1 MSLINSLL
9 SFVETYWIILLIIA
23 IYWQLIILFKKKG
36 ILEKFNITNHGPM
49 LMIRTV
55 RGQDFLNWIAKVK
68 SFWRLFA
75 DIGIILMIVGML
87 IMFVII
93 IIFDISTL
101 ISLHKETLPPPTE
114 LNKLR
119 NLFLIP
125 GINDF
130 IPFVWGVIALVVTLV
145 VHEFSHAILCR
156 VEDIRV
162 KSMGLILVLIPIG
175 AFAEPDEDQLF
186 EKQENAVEKIENE
199 LKQEKE
205 KEPKQPV
212 ANRRQRVRILSAGV
226 MANFVTSFI
235 AFILFFIVIGS
246 IAPISNV
253 LITEVE
259 PGSPADI
266 AEITDLTLIIR
277 INDKPVG
284 NVSEFFDYMNSLTP
298 GETIRM
304 QIKKDSTIQEVV
316 LQSDPELEDTISGVR
331 FDEVIPDTPAKSA
344 GLIDGMIITRIDDTT
359 IPDTQAFINFMTNT
373 TPNQKIVIY
382 TLFANGD
389 FNYTVN
395 LKEHPM
401 DNEKGFIGIE
411 GFSNVAICRPLGIY
425 VGEYPAK
432 ELLHFLQMI
441 PSLMTGIYGW
451 IILLV
456 LPFPNPFIGSFQ
468 GFSSTIIMFYEPIGL
483 AAYFGSGVFWAAN
496 SLLWI
501 MWMNFYV
508 GLFNCLP
515 MLPLDGGHVLKDT
528 VHSILER
535 LFGDG
540 ERMGEIAGKVAAGF
554 AILMLASLVL
564 MVFAP
569 SLSQI

>member
-1 MSLINSLL
+1 
-9 SFVETYWIILLIIA
+9 
-23 IYWQLIILFKKKG
+23 
-36 ILEKFNITNHGPM
+36 
-49 LMIRTV
+49 MIRTT
-55 RGQDFLNWIAKVK
+55 RGQNFLNWISKIK

-75 DIGIILMIVGML
+75 DIGIILMIIGML
-87 IMFVII
+87 IMFIMI
-93 IIFDISTL
+93 IIFDISTM

-114 LNKLR
+114 LNKLK

-130 IPFVWGVIALVVTLV
+130 IPFVWGLIALIVTLV

-186 EKQENAVEKIENE
+186 EKQENAIEKIENE

-205 KEPKQPV
+205 PQQPI

-226 MANFVTSFI
+226 MANFVTAFI
-235 AFILFFIVIGS
+235 AFILFFVVIGS
-246 IAPISNV
+246 IAPVSNV
-253 LITEVE
+253 LITEIE

-266 AEITDLTLIIR
+266 AGITNLTLIIK
-277 INDKPVG
+277 INDEPIE
-284 NVSEFFDYMNSLTP
+284 NVSAFFDCMNSLNP
-298 GETIRM
+298 GETVRM

-316 LQSDPELEDTISGVR
+316 LQSDPELKDTISGVR
-331 FDEVIPDTPAKSA
+331 FDEVISDTPAKSA
-344 GLIDGMIITRIDDTT
+344 GIIDGMIITRIDNTT
-359 IPDTQAFINFMTNT
+359 ISDMQAFFNFMTNT
-373 TPNQKIVIY
+373 TPDQKMVIY
-382 TLFANGD
+382 TLFANED
-389 FNYTVN
+389 FNYTIILN
-395 LKEHPM
+395 ENPM
-401 DNEKGFIGIE
+401 DEEMGFIGIT
-411 GFSNVAICRPLGIY
+411 GFSNVAICRPLGMY
-425 VGEYPAK
+425 VGEYHAK
-432 ELLHFLQMI
+432 ELLSFLQMI

-483 AAYFGSGVFWAAN
+483 AAYFGKGVFWVAN

-515 MLPLDGGHVLKDT
+515 MLPLDGGHVLRDS

-540 ERMGEIAGKVAAGF
+540 KRMGEIAGKVATGF
-554 AILMLASLVL
+554 AIVMLASLVL
-564 MVFAP
+564 MVIAP

>member
-1 MSLINSLL
+1 MNFTNPLL
-9 SFVETYWIILLIIA
+9 SFIETYWIYLLIFA
-23 IYWQLIILFKKKG
+23 VYWQLIIILKKKG
-36 ILEKFNITNHGPM
+36 ILERFNITSHGPL
-49 LMIRTV
+49 LMIRTT
-55 RGQDFLNWIAKVK
+55 RGQDFLNWIAKIK

-75 DIGIILMIVGML
+75 DIGIILMIIGML
-87 IMFVII
+87 IMFIMI
-93 IIFDISTL
+93 IIFDISTM

-114 LNKLR
+114 LNKLK

-130 IPFVWGVIALVVTLV
+130 IPFVWGLIALIVTLV

-186 EKQENAVEKIENE
+186 EKQENAIEKIENE

-205 KEPKQPV
+205 PQQPI

-226 MANFVTSFI
+226 MANFVTAFI

-246 IAPISNV
+246 IAPVSNV
-253 LITEVE
+253 LITEIE

-266 AEITDLTLIIR
+266 AGITNLTLIIK
-277 INDKPVG
+277 INDEPIE
-284 NVSEFFDYMNSLTP
+284 NVSAFFDCMNSLTP
-298 GETIRM
+298 GETVRM

-316 LQSDPELEDTISGVR
+316 LQSDPELKDTISGVR
-331 FDEVIPDTPAKSA
+331 FDEVISDTPAKSA
-344 GLIDGMIITRIDDTT
+344 GLIDGMIITRIDNTT
-359 IPDTQAFINFMTNT
+359 ISDMQAFFNFMTNT
-373 TPNQKIVIY
+373 TPDQKIVIY
-382 TLFANGD
+382 ALFANED
-389 FNYTVN
+389 FNYTIILN
-395 LKEHPM
+395 ENPT
-401 DNEKGFIGIE
+401 DEEKGFIGIT
-411 GFSNVAICRPLGIY
+411 GFSNVAICRPLGMY
-425 VGEYPAK
+425 VGEYHAK
-432 ELLHFLQMI
+432 ELLSFLQMI

-468 GFSSTIIMFYEPIGL
+468 GFSSTIMMFYEPIGL
-483 AAYFGSGVFWAAN
+483 AAYFGKGVFWVAN

-515 MLPLDGGHVLKDT
+515 MLPLDGGHVLRDS

-540 ERMGEIAGKVAAGF
+540 KRMGEIAGKVATGF
-554 AILMLASLVL
+554 AIVMLASLVL
-564 MVFAP
+564 MVIAP

>member
-1 MSLINSLL
+1 LSLINSLI
-9 SFVETYWIILLIIA
+9 SFIETYWIFLLIFS
-23 IYWQLIILFKKKG
+23 IYWQLIIIFNKKG
-36 ILEKFNITNHGPM
+36 ILERFNITNHGPL

-55 RGQDFLNWIAKVK
+55 RGQGFLNWIAKVK

-75 DIGIILMIVGML
+75 DIGIILMIIGML
-87 IMFVII
+87 IMFLLI

-101 ISLHKETLPPPTE
+101 ISLHQETLPPPTE
-114 LNKLR
+114 LNKLK

-130 IPFVWGVIALVVTLV
+130 IPFVWGVIALIVTLV

-226 MANFVTSFI
+226 MANFVTAFI
-235 AFILFFIVIGS
+235 AFILFFVVIGS

-266 AEITDLTLIIR
+266 AGITDLTLIIR
-277 INDKPVG
+277 INDEPVG
-284 NVSEFFDYMNSLTP
+284 NVSAFFNCMNSLIP
-298 GETIRM
+298 GETVRM
-304 QIKKDSTIQEVV
+304 QIKKDSTIQEIV
-316 LQSDPELEDTISGVR
+316 LQSDPELEDTISGVK
-331 FDEVIPDTPAKSA
+331 FDEVIPDTPAKLS

-373 TPNQKIVIY
+373 TPNQKIIIY
-382 TLFANGD
+382 TLFANVD
-389 FNYTVN
+389 FNYTIILN
-395 LKEHPM
+395 ENPM
-401 DNEKGFIGIE
+401 DEEMGFIGIT

-441 PSLMTGIYGW
+441 PSLMTGVYGW

-540 ERMGEIAGKVAAGF
+540 ARMGEIAGKVAAGF

-564 MVFAP
+564 MVIAP